1 MYCRNLS
8 FNLGILKIM
17 IIDHIFWSL
26 EGPFVLKCVYILLSK
41 GTSISK
47 DTGNNRIFWKG
58 KIFIRKLL
66 HSSMVSQFG
75 LFGCLRTVC

>member
-1 MYCRNLS
+1 
-8 FNLGILKIM
+8 LKVV

-26 EGPFVLKCVYILLSK
+26 GGPFDLNCVCILLSK

-58 KIFIRKLL
+58 KIFIGKLL
-66 HSSMVSQFG
+66 HSSVMSQFG
-75 LFGCLRTVC
+75 LFGCLRTVCWRGYL